1 MAGKKKTSNGVVT
14 AIVILILCIVFPR
27 STWGYIILMIG
38 GIWAYRTL
46 FSSTSEQPKSEIPS
60 QAKTKTAAL
69 TKSLETSSWV
79 TQETATARARE
90 ADPLHASVTETSRFI
105 PDVHPVSKG
114 QSEASFPVTTPPPT
128 SPTVTALSRRFVED
142 DTLIPVVTKE
152 ALKQESFTIPPDPA
166 SPKDYTGPSGWI
178 PMGESIVVAGC
189 LINGGMIYVGK
200 ELIAPSGSTDPC
212 LVNPILPVASK
223 ANVSEREF
231 SYWPSYSEITPRAR
245 RAYLSWLAD
254 GRRDPKAD
262 IGYVFLFF
270 YGLERR
276 AIVDGLK
283 DEQAQRDRPA
293 IAQELRRLLFIYGE
307 KSFSFKRYASDLL
320 SWLEVSHFSKTLYND
335 PVPSFPT
342 TFEVPLY
349 IRLALGL
356 AAADGVPV
364 PPHLALA
371 WVRLDP
377 ASYLRTSA
385 TRCVEQFDKLFKQ
398 LYTDTFKPGI
408 VLPRNKTK
416 LKLVYQPA
424 SAGFRG
430 VNEIKLT
437 FGDTQDVTVLT
448 APQKQLKKIVDAVTD
463 QLDPYSRYLGR
474 NPDSPNALEGLLL
487 LSPVVWPYAAE
498 ETFKALQDRVANGFV
513 VLKLQE
519 LLDLFQAKTALN
531 KERAVALAKTLET
544 VRIGMEPDVLG
555 GARTPKGEDHV
566 VLYSAAESNGSSG
579 RTAAYQAAAL
589 TLQLASAVAGADGE
603 FSEHEMTHLSEQV
616 QSWSHLTDG
625 ESARLLAHLRLL
637 AVAPVSLTSLKKK
650 LDPLDAKSKETIAAF
665 MATVAQADGT
675 VTPAEVKMLEKVYKT
690 LGLDTKKV
698 FTDVHAVATG
708 TSPQPNVSTQP
719 AARGFQLDIA
729 KIAALQKDS
738 ERVSALLADIFKE
751 ESPQPTVTA
760 AVPEAA
766 PLEAEAAVATG
777 LFGLDEAHSAFAR
790 MLLSRPQWTRE
801 ELLDVSSDLD
811 LMLDGALEHINEVSF
826 DTHDIPFTEGD
837 DPIDVNPE
845 ILEKLEA

>member
-1 MAGKKKTSNGVVT
+1 MAGSKKASSGVIA
-14 AIVILILCIVFPR
+14 AIAALVLCIVFPR
-27 STWGYIILMIG
+27 STWGYIIFIVG
-38 GIWAYRTL
+38 GIWAYRAL
-46 FSSTSEQPKSEIPS
+46 FSSASKHPTSDTPS
-60 QAKTKTAAL
+60 RAKTPPTTKT
-69 TKSLETSSWV
+69 LEASATV
-79 TQETATARARE
+79 TQHTATARAPE
-90 ADPLHASVTETSRFI
+90 VGSSPVPVAATSRFI
-105 PDVHPVSKG
+105 PDDHPVSVAPK
-114 QSEASFPVTTPPPT
+114 APPSMSTAPSRP
-128 SPTVTALSRRFVED
+128 SPTAPALPRRFVDD
-142 DTLIPVVTKE
+142 DTPVPVATKE
-152 ALKQESFTIPPDPA
+152 PLKPESFAIPPAPA
-166 SPKDYTGPSGWI
+166 HPHAQTGPGRWI
-178 PMGESIVVAGC
+178 PPGENVVVAGS

-200 ELIAPSGSTDPC
+200 QLKAHSGSTDPC
-212 LVNPILPVASK
+212 LVNPGLSVASQ

-231 SYWPSYSEITPRAR
+231 GYWPTYSELTPRAR
-245 RAYLSWLAD
+245 RAYLSWLAG
-254 GRRDPKAD
+254 GRRDPEAD

-293 IAQELRRLLFIYGE
+293 IAHELRRLLVIYGE
-307 KSFSFKRYASDLL
+307 KSFSFKRYASELL
-320 SWLEVSHFSKTLYND
+320 SWLEVSHYSKTLYNE

-356 AAADGVPV
+356 ASVDGVPV

-371 WVRLDP
+371 WARLDP

-385 TRCVEQFDKLFKQ
+385 TRCAEQFDKLFLQ
-398 LYTDTFKPGI
+398 QYTETFKPGI

-437 FGDTQDVTVLT
+437 FGDTPDVTVLT

-487 LSPVVWPYAAE
+487 LPPTVWPDGAE
-498 ETFKALQDRVANGFV
+498 DALKALQGRVAGGFV
-513 VLKLQE
+513 VMKLQE

-531 KERAVALAKTLET
+531 KERAVTLAKTLET
-544 VRIGMEPDVLG
+544 VCIGMEPDILG

-566 VLYSAAESNGSSG
+566 VLYSSSESNVVSA
-579 RTAAYQAAAL
+579 RTAAYQAATL
-589 TLQLASAVAGADGE
+589 TLQLASAVASSDGE
-603 FSEHEMTHLSEQV
+603 FSEHEMTHLSGQV
-616 QSWSHLTDG
+616 QAWSHLTSG
-625 ESARLLAHLRLL
+625 ESSRLLAHLRLL
-637 AVAPVSLTSLKKK
+637 AVEPVSLTSLKKK

-665 MATVAQADGT
+665 MAAVAQADGT

-690 LGLDTKKV
+690 LGLDSKKV
-698 FTDVHAVATG
+698 FTDVHAAAAG
-708 TSPQPNVSTQP
+708 SSPQLGVSTLP
-719 AARGFQLDIA
+719 AAKGFQLDPA

-738 ERVSALLADIFKE
+738 ERVSELLAGIFKE
-751 ESPQPTVTA
+751 ETPPTVSVAIPETEA
-760 AVPEAA
+760 PEVEAV
-766 PLEAEAAVATG
+766 TTSG
-777 LFGLDEAHSAFAR
+777 LFGLDDAHSAFAR

-811 LMLDGALEHINEVSF
+811 LMLDGALEHINEVSL

>member
-1 MAGKKKTSNGVVT
+1 MAEKNKASSGVIAVVS
-14 AIVILILCIVFPR
+14 AFVLCVIFPR
-27 STWGYIILMIG
+27 STWGYIIFIVG
-38 GIWAYRTL
+38 CIWAYRAL
-46 FSSTSEQPKSEIPS
+46 FSSALKHRKSDPPPWAKAATKKEEMAVSARELQHSAVEASAVSPS
-60 QAKTKTAAL
+60 PD
-69 TKSLETSSWV
+69 S
-79 TQETATARARE
+79 ATAI
-90 ADPLHASVTETSRFI
+90 SRFI
-105 PDVHPVSKG
+105 PNDHPVSGAQKAP
-114 QSEASFPVTTPPPT
+114 SSMMSAPLRP
-128 SPTVTALSRRFVED
+128 SPTVLTLPRRFVD
-142 DTLIPVVTKE
+142 DETPVPVVTR
-152 ALKQESFTIPPDPA
+152 APPKQDCFAIPPEPTHLQA
-166 SPKDYTGPSGWI
+166 YTGPGRWLA
-178 PMGESIVVAGC
+178 PGETVVVAGS

-200 ELIAPSGSTDPC
+200 ELKAHSGSTDPC
-212 LVNPILPVASK
+212 LVNPILSVGSQ

-231 SYWPSYSEITPRAR
+231 GYWPSYSEITPRAR
-245 RAYLSWLAD
+245 RAYLSWLAG
-254 GRRDPKAD
+254 GRRDPEAD

-293 IAQELRRLLFIYGE
+293 IAQELRRLLAIYGE
-307 KSFSFKRYASDLL
+307 KSFSFKRYASELL
-320 SWLEVSHFSKTLYND
+320 SWLEVSQYSKTLYNE

-356 AAADGVPV
+356 AAVDGVPV
-364 PPHLALA
+364 PSHLALA
-371 WVRLDP
+371 WARLDP

-385 TRCVEQFDKLFKQ
+385 TRCAEQFDRLFQ
-398 LYTDTFKPGI
+398 QRYAETFKPGI
-408 VLPRNKTK
+408 ILPRNKTK

-437 FGDTQDVTVLT
+437 FGDTPDVTVLT

-487 LSPVVWPYAAE
+487 LPPTVWPDAAGDAL
-498 ETFKALQDRVANGFV
+498 KALQDRTLEGFV
-513 VLKLQE
+513 VMKFQE

-531 KERAVALAKTLET
+531 KERAVALAKTLGT
-544 VRIGMEPDVLG
+544 VRIGMEPDILG
-555 GARTPKGEDHV
+555 GARTPKGEDHI
-566 VLYSAAESNGSSG
+566 VLYSAAESNNTSV
-579 RTAAYQAAAL
+579 RTAAYQAATL

-603 FSEHEMTHLSEQV
+603 FSEHEMTHLSQQV
-616 QSWSHLTDG
+616 QSWSHLTAG

-637 AVAPVSLTSLKKK
+637 AVEPVSLTSLKKK
-650 LDPLDAKSKETIAAF
+650 LDPLDTKSKETIAAF
-665 MATVAQADGT
+665 MATVAQVDGS
-675 VTPAEVKMLEKVYKT
+675 VTSAEVKMLEKVYKT

-698 FTDVHAVATG
+698 FTDVHAAATG
-708 TSPQPNVSTQP
+708 TSPQPRITSQSAVNE
-719 AARGFQLDIA
+719 FQLDTA

-760 AVPEAA
+760 VVPEAA
-766 PLEAEAAVATG
+766 PLEAEAALATG
-777 LFGLDEAHSAFAR
+777 LFGMDEAHSAFAR

-837 DPIDVNPE
+837 DPIDVNLE

>member
-1 MAGKKKTSNGVVT
+1 M
-14 AIVILILCIVFPR
+14 
-27 STWGYIILMIG
+27 
-38 GIWAYRTL
+38 L
-46 FSSTSEQPKSEIPS
+46 FSSASKQPTSATPS
-60 QAKTKTAAL
+60 RAKTT
-69 TKSLETSSWV
+69 
-79 TQETATARARE
+79 TATKTLEASARATSR
-90 ADPLHASVTETSRFI
+90 TETVQVSESSSLPAPVVATSRFV
-105 PDVHPVSKG
+105 PDDHPVSLAQKAPL
-114 QSEASFPVTTPPPT
+114 STAAVPSHPAPPT
-128 SPTVTALSRRFVED
+128 GPRRFVD
-142 DTLIPVVTKE
+142 DDAPVSVVAKE
-152 ALKQESFTIPPDPA
+152 PSKPAHYAIPPAPTQ
-166 SPKDYTGPSGWI
+166 PQTYTGPGRWI
-178 PMGESIVVAGC
+178 PPGEDVVIGGSH
-189 LINGGMIYVGK
+189 ISGGMIYVGRDLK
-200 ELIAPSGSTDPC
+200 ALSGSTDPC
-212 LVNPILPVASK
+212 LINPALSVAAH
-223 ANVSEREF
+223 ANISEREF
-231 SYWPSYSEITPRAR
+231 GYWPSYSEITPRAR
-245 RAYLSWLAD
+245 RAYLSWLAE
-254 GRRDPKAD
+254 GRRDPEAD

-276 AIVDGLK
+276 AIAEGLK
-283 DEQAQRDRPA
+283 DAQAQKDWPL
-293 IAQELRRLLFIYGE
+293 IAQEVRRLLEIYGE
-307 KSFSFKRYASDLL
+307 KSFSFKRYASELL
-320 SWLEVSHFSKTLYND
+320 SWLEVSHYSKTLYNE

-356 AAADGVPV
+356 AAVDGVPV

-371 WVRLDP
+371 WARLDP

-385 TRCVEQFDKLFKQ
+385 TRCAEQFDKLFQ
-398 LYTDTFKPGI
+398 QRYAETFKPGI

-437 FGDTQDVTVLT
+437 FGDTPDVTVLT

-474 NPDSPNALEGLLL
+474 NPDSPNALEGLLFL
-487 LSPVVWPYAAE
+487 PPTVWPDAAGDAL
-498 ETFKALQDRVANGFV
+498 KALRDRVSEGFV
-513 VLKLQE
+513 VMKLQE

-531 KERAVALAKTLET
+531 KERAVTLAKTLES
-544 VRIGMEPDVLG
+544 VGIGMEPDVLG

-566 VLYSAAESNGSSG
+566 VLYSAAESNSASV

-603 FSEHEMTHLSEQV
+603 FSEHEMTHLSDQV

-637 AVAPVSLTSLKKK
+637 AVEPVSLTSLKKK
-650 LDPLDAKSKETIAAF
+650 LDPLDAKSKETIATF

-690 LGLDTKKV
+690 LGLDTKRV
-698 FTDVHAVATG
+698 FTDVHAVAAG
-708 TSPQPNVSTQP
+708 TSPQPSISAQP
-719 AARGFQLDIA
+719 AAKGFQLDTA

-751 ESPQPTVTA
+751 ESSQPTVIA

-766 PLEAEAAVATG
+766 PPLDAEAAVATG

>member
-1 MAGKKKTSNGVVT
+1 MAEKTKTSSGVIA
-14 AIVILILCIVFPR
+14 AIAALVLCIVFPR
-27 STWGYIILMIG
+27 STWGYIVFIVG
-38 GIWAYRTL
+38 GIWAYRVF
-46 FSSTSEQPKSEIPS
+46 FSNASKQQIADTPS
-60 QAKTKTAAL
+60 RAKTATTTKT
-69 TKSLETSSWV
+69 LEAS
-79 TQETATARARE
+79 ARATSRAE
-90 ADPLHASVTETSRFI
+90 TVEVSESSSPPASVVATSRFV
-105 PDVHPVSKG
+105 PDDHPVSLAQKAPL
-114 QSEASFPVTTPPPT
+114 STAAVPPHPA
-128 SPTVTALSRRFVED
+128 PPAAPRRFVD
-142 DTLIPVVTKE
+142 DDAPVSVVAKE
-152 ALKQESFTIPPDPA
+152 PSKPAHYAIPPAPTQPQA
-166 SPKDYTGPSGWI
+166 YTGPGRWI
-178 PMGESIVVAGC
+178 PPGEDVVIGGSQ
-189 LINGGMIYVGK
+189 ISGGMIYVGR
-200 ELIAPSGSTDPC
+200 ELKALSGSTDPC
-212 LVNPILPVASK
+212 LVNPALSIAAH
-223 ANVSEREF
+223 ANISEREF
-231 SYWPSYSEITPRAR
+231 GYWPSYSEITPRAR

-254 GRRDPKAD
+254 GRRDPEAD

-276 AIVDGLK
+276 AIAEGLK
-283 DEQAQRDRPA
+283 DAQAQRDWPL
-293 IAQELRRLLFIYGE
+293 IAQEVRRLLEIYGE
-307 KSFSFKRYASDLL
+307 KSFSFKRYASELL
-320 SWLEVSHFSKTLYND
+320 SWLEVSHYSKTLYNE

-356 AAADGVPV
+356 AAVDGVPV

-371 WVRLDP
+371 WARMDP

-385 TRCVEQFDKLFKQ
+385 TRCAEQFDKLFQ
-398 LYTDTFKPGI
+398 QRYAETFKPGI

-437 FGDTQDVTVLT
+437 FGDTPDVTVLT

-487 LSPVVWPYAAE
+487 LPPTVWPDAAGD
-498 ETFKALQDRVANGFV
+498 ALEALRDRVSEGFV
-513 VLKLQE
+513 VMKLQE

-531 KERAVALAKTLET
+531 KERAVTLAKTLES
-544 VRIGMEPDVLG
+544 VGIGMEPDVLG

-566 VLYSAAESNGSSG
+566 VLYSAAESNSAPV
-579 RTAAYQAAAL
+579 RTAAYQAATL
-589 TLQLASAVAGADGE
+589 TLQLASSVAGADGE
-603 FSEHEMTHLSEQV
+603 FSEHEMTHLSQQV
-616 QSWSHLTDG
+616 QSWSHLTAG

-637 AVAPVSLTSLKKK
+637 AVDPVSLTSLKKK

-690 LGLDTKKV
+690 LGLDTKRV
-698 FTDVHAVATG
+698 FTDVHAVAAG
-708 TSPQPNVSTQP
+708 TSPQPSIAAQP
-719 AARGFQLDIA
+719 AAKGFQLDTA

-751 ESPQPTVTA
+751 ESPQPTVIAT
-760 AVPEAA
+760 VPEAA
-766 PLEAEAAVATG
+766 PPLDSEAAAATG

>member
-1 MAGKKKTSNGVVT
+1 MADKNKTKSGT
-14 AIVILILCIVFPR
+14 IAIIAVFLLCAIFPR
-27 STWGYIILMIG
+27 STWAYIIFIVG
-38 GIWAYRTL
+38 GIWAYRAIFPRGTK
-46 FSSTSEQPKSEIPS
+46 FRDAHPPSRAKRSISTMAPEVVARVTPQASAVQPSEMNRSSTS
-60 QAKTKTAAL
+60 TMAA
-69 TKSLETSSWV
+69 SWL
-79 TQETATARARE
+79 A
-90 ADPLHASVTETSRFI
+90 
-105 PDVHPVSKG
+105 PDEHPVSIADNVL
-114 QSEASFPVTTPPPT
+114 SSTVSAPSPALTTAPAFP
-128 SPTVTALSRRFVED
+128 RRFVED
-142 DTLIPVVTKE
+142 EAPALVGTSEKPTQNSFGIP
-152 ALKQESFTIPPDPA
+152 AAPA
-166 SPKDYTGPSGWI
+166 NLQFYIGPGRWL
-178 PMGESIVVAGC
+178 GAEEDVVVAGS
-189 LINGGMIYVGK
+189 LIHGGMIYVGK
-200 ELIAPSGSTDPC
+200 ELKAHSGLTDPC
-212 LVNPILPVASK
+212 LINPILPVASQ
-223 ANVSEREF
+223 ANLSEREF
-231 SYWPSYSEITPRAR
+231 GYWPSYSEITPSAR
-245 RAYLSWLAD
+245 RAYLSWLAG
-254 GRRDPKAD
+254 GRCDPEAD

-293 IAQELRRLLFIYGE
+293 IAQELRRLLVIYGG
-307 KSFSFKRYASDLL
+307 KSFSFRRYASELL
-320 SWLEVSHFSKTLYND
+320 SWLEVSHFSKKLYNE
-335 PVPSFPT
+335 PVPCFPT

-356 AAADGVPV
+356 AAAHGVPV

-377 ASYLRTSA
+377 ASCLRTSA
-385 TRCVEQFDKLFKQ
+385 NRCAEQFDKLFQQ
-398 LYTDTFKPGI
+398 LYTETFKSGI
-408 VLPRNKTK
+408 VLPCNKTK

-437 FGDTQDVTVLT
+437 FGDTPDVTVLT
-448 APQKQLKKIVDAVTD
+448 APQKQLKKIVEVVTD

-474 NPDSPNALEGLLL
+474 NPDSLNALEGLLL
-487 LSPVVWPYAAE
+487 LPPTVWPEAAKDAL
-498 ETFKALQDRVANGFV
+498 KALQGRVAEGFV
-513 VLKLQE
+513 VMKLQE

-544 VRIGMEPDVLG
+544 ARIGMEPDVLG
-555 GARTPKGEDHV
+555 GARTPKCEDHV
-566 VLYSAAESNGSSG
+566 VLYFAVESNDASD
-579 RTAAYQAAAL
+579 RTAAYQAATL

-625 ESARLLAHLRLL
+625 ESTRLLAHLRLL
-637 AVAPVSLTSLKKK
+637 AVAPVSLASLKKK
-650 LDPLDAKSKETIAAF
+650 LDPLDTKSKETIAAF

-675 VTPAEVKMLEKVYKT
+675 VTPAEVKMLERVYKT

-708 TSPQPNVSTQP
+708 NSPQPTISTPSVANQ
-719 AARGFQLDIA
+719 FQLDTA

-751 ESPQPTVTA
+751 ESPPLVLM
-760 AVPEAA
+760 PDSLEAP
-766 PLEAEAAVATG
+766 PLEGEAKVGSG
-777 LFGLDEAHSAFAR
+777 LFGLDDAYSAFAR
-790 MLLSRPQWTRE
+790 MLLSRPQWTRA
-801 ELLDVSSDLD
+801 ELLDVCSDLD

-845 ILEKLEA
+845 ILEKLET

>member
-1 MAGKKKTSNGVVT
+1 M
-14 AIVILILCIVFPR
+14 
-27 STWGYIILMIG
+27 
-38 GIWAYRTL
+38 
-46 FSSTSEQPKSEIPS
+46 
-60 QAKTKTAAL
+60 
-69 TKSLETSSWV
+69 
-79 TQETATARARE
+79 
-90 ADPLHASVTETSRFI
+90 
-105 PDVHPVSKG
+105 
-114 QSEASFPVTTPPPT
+114 
-128 SPTVTALSRRFVED
+128 
-142 DTLIPVVTKE
+142 
-152 ALKQESFTIPPDPA
+152 
-166 SPKDYTGPSGWI
+166 
-178 PMGESIVVAGC
+178 VVAGS

-200 ELIAPSGSTDPC
+200 ELKAHSGSTDPC
-212 LVNPILPVASK
+212 LVNPILPVASQ

-231 SYWPSYSEITPRAR
+231 GYWPSYSEITPRAR
-245 RAYLSWLAD
+245 RAYLSWLAG
-254 GRRDPKAD
+254 GRRDPEAE

-293 IAQELRRLLFIYGE
+293 IAQELRRLLVIYGE
-307 KSFSFKRYASDLL
+307 KSFSFKRYASELL

-356 AAADGVPV
+356 AAVDGVPV

-371 WVRLDP
+371 WARLDP

-385 TRCVEQFDKLFKQ
+385 TRCAEQFDKLFQ
-398 LYTDTFKPGI
+398 QRYTETFKPGI

-437 FGDTQDVTVLT
+437 FGDTPDVTVLT

-487 LSPVVWPYAAE
+487 LPPTVWPDAAGDAL
-498 ETFKALQDRVANGFV
+498 KALRDRVSEGFV
-513 VLKLQE
+513 VMKLQE

-531 KERAVALAKTLET
+531 KERAVTLAKTLES
-544 VRIGMEPDVLG
+544 VGIGMEPDVLG

-566 VLYSAAESNGSSG
+566 VLYSAAESNSASV

-603 FSEHEMTHLSEQV
+603 FSEHEMTHLSDQV

-637 AVAPVSLTSLKKK
+637 AVEPVSLTSLKKK
-650 LDPLDAKSKETIAAF
+650 LDPLDVKSKETIAAF
-665 MATVAQADGT
+665 MATVAQADGS

-698 FTDVHAVATG
+698 FTDVHAVAAG
-708 TSPQPNVSTQP
+708 KNPQPSISAQP
-719 AARGFQLDIA
+719 AAKGFQLDTA

-751 ESPQPTVTA
+751 ESPQPTMTA
-760 AVPEAA
+760 VVPEAS

-777 LFGLDEAHSAFAR
+777 LFGLDDAHSAFAR

-826 DTHDIPFTEGD
+826 DAHDIPFTEGD

>member
-1 MAGKKKTSNGVVT
+1 MAEKTKTSSGVIA
-14 AIVILILCIVFPR
+14 AIAALVLCIVFPR
-27 STWGYIILMIG
+27 STWGYIVFIVG
-38 GIWAYRTL
+38 GIWAYRVF
-46 FSSTSEQPKSEIPS
+46 FSNASKQPIADTPS
-60 QAKTKTAAL
+60 RAK
-69 TKSLETSSWV
+69 
-79 TQETATARARE
+79 TATATKTLEASARATSRAE
-90 ADPLHASVTETSRFI
+90 TLQVSESSSPPASVVATSRFV
-105 PDVHPVSKG
+105 PDDHPVSLTQKAPL
-114 QSEASFPVTTPPPT
+114 STAAVPPHPAPPT
-128 SPTVTALSRRFVED
+128 APRRFVD
-142 DTLIPVVTKE
+142 DDAPVSVVAKE
-152 ALKQESFTIPPDPA
+152 PSKPAHYAIPPAPTQPQA
-166 SPKDYTGPSGWI
+166 YTGPGRWI
-178 PMGESIVVAGC
+178 PPGENVVIGDSH
-189 LINGGMIYVGK
+189 ISGGMIYVGR
-200 ELIAPSGSTDPC
+200 ELKALSGSTDPC
-212 LVNPILPVASK
+212 LVNPALPIAAH
-223 ANVSEREF
+223 ANISEREF
-231 SYWPSYSEITPRAR
+231 GYWPSYSEITPRAR

-254 GRRDPKAD
+254 GRRDPEAD

-276 AIVDGLK
+276 AIAEGLK
-283 DEQAQRDRPA
+283 DAQAQRDWPL
-293 IAQELRRLLFIYGE
+293 IAQEVRRLLEIYGE
-307 KSFSFKRYASDLL
+307 KSFSFKRYASELL
-320 SWLEVSHFSKTLYND
+320 SWLEVSHYSKTLYNE

-356 AAADGVPV
+356 AAVDGVPV

-371 WVRLDP
+371 WARLAP

-385 TRCVEQFDKLFKQ
+385 TRCAEQFDKLFQ
-398 LYTDTFKPGI
+398 QRYAETFKPGI

-437 FGDTQDVTVLT
+437 FGDTPDVTVLT

-487 LSPVVWPYAAE
+487 LPPAVWPDAAGDALE
-498 ETFKALQDRVANGFV
+498 ALQDRVSEGFV
-513 VLKLQE
+513 VMNLQE

-531 KERAVALAKTLET
+531 KERAVTLAKTLES
-544 VRIGMEPDVLG
+544 VGIGMEPDVLG

-566 VLYSAAESNGSSG
+566 VLYSAAESNSAPV
-579 RTAAYQAAAL
+579 RTAAYQAATL
-589 TLQLASAVAGADGE
+589 TLQLASSVAGADGE
-603 FSEHEMTHLSEQV
+603 FSEHEMAHLSVQV
-616 QSWSHLTDG
+616 QSWSHLTAG

-637 AVAPVSLTSLKKK
+637 AVDPVSLTSLKKK

-690 LGLDTKKV
+690 LGLDTKRV
-698 FTDVHAVATG
+698 FTDVHAVAAG
-708 TSPQPNVSTQP
+708 TSPQPSIAAQP
-719 AARGFQLDIA
+719 AAKGFQLDTA

-751 ESPQPTVTA
+751 ESPQPTVIAT
-760 AVPEAA
+760 VPEAA
-766 PLEAEAAVATG
+766 PPLDAEAAAATG
-777 LFGLDEAHSAFAR
+777 FFGLDEAHSAFAR